1 MSDDSPPGP
10 RVLVVEDDRDVAE
23 VLARLLDCW
32 GYQPLVTHDGPA
44 ALAVV
49 AAGPPPAAALLD
61 LGLPGMS
68 GFELARRL
76 RGQPGLEGCLLIALT
91 GYGGEEVVQDC
102 FESGIDLHLIK
113 TTAPHQLQ
121 KVLDGRLPGRRP

>member
-113 TTAPHQLQ
+113 TTATHQLQ

>member
-1 MSDDSPPGP
+1 MSANPPGP

-23 VLARLLDCW
+23 VLARLLECW
-32 GYQPLVTHDGPA
+32 GYQPLVTHNGPA
-44 ALAVV
+44 ALAAV

-61 LGLPGMS
+61 LRLPGMS
-68 GFELARRL
+68 GYELARRL

-102 FESGIDLHLIK
+102 FESGIDLHMLK
-113 TTAPHQLQ
+113 TAAPTGLQ
-121 KVLDGRLPGRRP
+121 KILDGRLPPRGP